1 MKPDPNIGQVRNGDV
16 PYDPDGMRITIE
28 FYACVG
34 TIAGAL
40 ASLWII
46 LS

>member
-1 MKPDPNIGQVRNGDV
+1 MKADPNIGQVRNGDV
-16 PYDPDGMRITIE
+16 PHDPDGRRITGE

-40 ASLWII
+40 LILWSIWP
-46 LS
+46 

>member
-1 MKPDPNIGQVRNGDV
+1 V
-16 PYDPDGMRITIE
+16 PHDPDGMRITAE

-34 TIAGAL
+34 TIVGAL
-40 ASLWII
+40 VALWII